1 MPLLLLLP
9 LLILAIVAIWAL
21 LLPITLIQRYRFG
34 RKRRRVQGWVV
45 SSNAWLVLVSVA
57 AFFIGAWT
65 ASRWLADAPAMAGAG
80 FAAGILLGLLN
91 LLISRSEVEAGRFY
105 ITPNALLV
113 LTLTLLVAAR
123 ILLGFWQ
130 LYEHGFQWHPAARV
144 DEPWLLRPGSLFAFG
159 GLLLGH
165 YFAWCWGLRAK
176 YRRMLARA

>member
-1 MPLLLLLP
+1 M
-9 LLILAIVAIWAL
+9 ANEGNYAHMFGTVVAKL
-21 LLPITLIQRYRFG
+21 
-34 RKRRRVQGWVV
+34 
-45 SSNAWLVLVSVA
+45 
-57 AFFIGAWT
+57 
-65 ASRWLADAPAMAGAG
+65 DAG
-80 FAAGILLGLLN
+80 
-91 LLISRSEVEAGRFY
+91 
-105 ITPNALLV
+105 
-113 LTLTLLVAAR
+113 R